1 MNNKQLLK
9 KVEKALKN
17 LTDGKIQE
25 TINVL
30 FELKV
35 RITEEIEKEERK
47 KDDGREVQYLMGWY
61 LQLWNDK
68 PPEMFRFTTEYKAI
82 IAKHLRELMHIYK
95 RNNES
100 IEQLKKDY
108 ENFKRTRK
116 DWNGLLNFR
125 NQLPNIKGKSNSNK
139 DWASPENQ
147 RGKDFYLKDW
157 ATKDD
162 DDEDIPF

>member
-1 MNNKQLLK
+1 MNNKQMLR
-9 KVEKALKN
+9 KVEKALKY

-25 TINVL
+25 TISIL
-30 FELKV
+30 FELRARLK
-35 RITEEIEKEERK
+35 EEIEKEESK
-47 KDDGREVQYLMGWY
+47 KDDGREVQHLMGWY

-68 PPEMFRFTTEYKAI
+68 PPEMFRYTVEYKAI
-82 IAKHLRELMHIYK
+82 IGKHLKDLIQIYK

-108 ENFKRTRK
+108 ENFKKSRK

-125 NQLPNIKGKSNSNK
+125 NQLPNIKGKSNNK

-147 RGKDFYLKDW
+147 RGKDYYLKNW
-157 ATKDD
+157 AKE

>member
-1 MNNKQLLK
+1 MNNKQILK
-9 KVEKALKN
+9 KLEKAVEFL
-17 LTDGKIQE
+17 LAGKKRDALY
-25 TINVL
+25 VL
-30 FELKV
+30 L
-35 RITEEIEKEERK
+35 EIEARLKEESK
-47 KDDGREVQYLMGWY
+47 KDDGKEVQHLIGWY

-157 ATKDD
+157 AKDD

>member
-1 MNNKQLLK
+1 MNNKQILK
-9 KVEKALKN
+9 KLEKAVEFL
-17 LTDGKIQE
+17 LAGKKRDALY
-25 TINVL
+25 VL
-30 FELKV
+30 L
-35 RITEEIEKEERK
+35 EIEARLKEESK
-47 KDDGREVQYLMGWY
+47 KDDGKEVQHLIGWY

-125 NQLPNIKGKSNSNK
+125 NQLPNIKGKPNSNK

-147 RGKDFYLKDW
+147 RGKDYYLKDW
-157 ATKDD
+157 ATKED

>member
-9 KVEKALKN
+9 KIEKALKH

-30 FELKV
+30 FELRTRLK
-35 RITEEIEKEERK
+35 EEIEKEESRK
-47 KDDGREVQYLMGWY
+47 EDGKELQHLMGWY
-61 LQLWNDK
+61 LQLWNEK
-68 PPEMFRFTTEYKAI
+68 PPEMFKFSTEYKAI
-82 IAKHLRELMHIYK
+82 IAKHLRELIHIYK
-95 RNNES
+95 RNNED
-100 IEQLKKDY
+100 IEQLKRDY
-108 ENFKRTRK
+108 ESFKKSRK
-116 DWNGLLNFR
+116 EWNGLLNFR
-125 NQLPNIKGKSNSNK
+125 NQLPNIKKSNNNK

-157 ATKDD
+157 AKED